1 MLPAPSAASAAAQ
14 TQPPPASE
22 TSVQFGDFGQPH
34 AERLGRDMLHG
45 SRMVGSFLFDGP
57 AGTGK
62 EALAL
67 EVGRHL
73 NCRTD
78 GGCTPR
84 GIFRKPPVAEVR
96 AAEPHTSQ
104 AEGCISCRKFW
115 KLQHPDLHLV
125 FPVPTGAWEK
135 EPQTVKDALDAKAKD
150 PYFKPE
156 FDRPVGIQADV
167 IRDVV
172 LPAVHRKPA
181 EGKFKIVILS
191 DADQMAFG
199 VGNLLLK
206 TLEEPPQ
213 DCLLVVTSAHPD
225 RLLPTIRSRC
235 QRVRFAPL
243 RSEWMIP
250 RLVQLHDVKATE
262 ARVAAGL
269 AQGSMWTAS
278 RYFTGKLTELRDLA
292 FEIWA
297 AAAQCDVA
305 QVLEQASRTSTSFG
319 KNRHLYPFLLQLL
332 AVIGCDAMRVISG
345 ADVEPVNVDR
355 RKEIERLARDFNLDD
370 LRRLVRR
377 IEAAERQIAG
387 YVHAELTL
395 DTVFLDMA
403 RDSEAGRAL
412 AGRK

>member
-1 MLPAPSAASAAAQ
+1 M
-14 TQPPPASE
+14 
-22 TSVQFGDFGQPH
+22 QFGDFGQPH
-34 AERLGRDMLHG
+34 PERLGRDMLRR
-45 SRMVGSFLFDGP
+45 SRMIGSFLFDGP
-57 AGTGK
+57 AGVGK
-62 EALAL
+62 EALAV
-67 EVGRHL
+67 EVGRLL
-73 NCRTD
+73 NCRAE
-78 GGCTPR
+78 GGCQPR
-84 GIFRKPPVAEVR
+84 GLFRSPPAKEPW
-96 AAEPHTSQ
+96 AAEPEPSPT
-104 AEGCISCRKFW
+104 EGCISCRLYW
-115 KLQHPDLHLV
+115 KLQHRDLHLV
-125 FPVPTGAWEK
+125 FPVPTGVWEK
-135 EPQTVKDALDAKAKD
+135 EPDVVRGALAAKAKN

-181 EGKFKIVILS
+181 DGKFKVVILS

-206 TLEEPPQ
+206 TLEEPPP

-243 RSEWMIP
+243 RTDWMVP
-250 RLVQLHDVKATE
+250 RLAQLHDASPKD
-262 ARVAAGL
+262 ARLAAGL
-269 AQGSMWTAS
+269 SQGSMWTAG
-278 RYFTGKLTELRDLA
+278 RYFGGKLDELRNLA
-292 FEIWA
+292 FDLWA
-297 AAAQCDVA
+297 AAAQCDVLRL
-305 QVLEQASRTSTSFG
+305 LEEASHTSTKFS

-332 AVIGCDAMRVISG
+332 AAVGCDVIRLATG
-345 ADVEPVNVDR
+345 ADVELVNADR
-355 RKEIERLARDFNLDD
+355 RRDVERLAREFNVDQ

-377 IEAAERQIAG
+377 IEEAERQIAG

-403 RDSEAGRAL
+403 RDSAAGRAL

>member
-1 MLPAPSAASAAAQ
+1 MLPAPSAVSAAAQ
-14 TQPPPASE
+14 LEPPEASE

-34 AERLGRDMLHG
+34 AERLGRDMLRT

-57 AGTGK
+57 AGVGK

-67 EVGRHL
+67 EVGRL
-73 NCRTD
+73 LKCSTD
-78 GGCTPR
+78 GSCPPR
-84 GIFRKPPVAEVR
+84 GIFRKPPQKEAP
-96 AAEPHTSQ
+96 AAEPEASQ

-125 FPVPTGAWEK
+125 FPVPTGVWDK
-135 EPQTVKDALDAKAKD
+135 EPQAVREALDAKAQD

-156 FDRPVGIQADV
+156 FDRPAGIQADV

-213 DCLLVVTSAHPD
+213 DCLLVVTTAHPD

-243 RSEWMIP
+243 RSDWMIP
-250 RLVQLHDVKATE
+250 RLELLHEVKPAE

-269 AQGSMWTAS
+269 SQGSMWTAS
-278 RYFTGKLTELRDLA
+278 RYFTGRLTELRDLA

-297 AAAQCDVA
+297 AGAECDVL
-305 QVLEQASRTSTSFG
+305 QLLEHASRTSTSFS
-319 KNRHLYPFLLQLL
+319 KNRHLYPFLLHLL

-345 ADVEPVNVDR
+345 ADVEPVNADR
-355 RKEIERLARDFNLDD
+355 RKEIERLARDFGLDD

-403 RDSEAGRAL
+403 RDSEAGRAM